1 MKKVDLLNKLH
12 KDIIAYTLDLI
23 PYNTINLSS
32 YDMIS
37 KGKIQGRLEY
47 TKKLFNML
55 EAEEEVIK
63 HEPDEIEWTGELIFF
78 FENKDGSLIR
88 ANAIKGR
95 FKYDGTYLCEYL
107 ESKEPGSS
115 SPWFS
120 LAYWDDY
127 WVYDLGD
134 EIKKS
139 VHYDGIIIKELY
151 LGD

>member
-1 MKKVDLLNKLH
+1 MKKVDLLKFLH
-12 KDIIAYTLDLI
+12 ENVGLSELGLKDL
-23 PYNTINLSS
+23 
-32 YDMIS
+32 
-37 KGKIQGRLEY
+37 QGRASYAHNEY
-47 TKKLFNML
+47 KKGLFEGQRQLSKLLINTL

-120 LAYWDDY
+120 LAYWDDC